1 LFSAYNFGVPR
12 YHARY
17 IGQLRLDIALA
28 HDVRPIAA
36 VGRAGPV
43 AVMKKGVNMYARNAH
58 FRVKSLNMA
67 ADFSRALENEI
78 LPLLRKQEGFK
89 GEITLSNPG
98 NMERISIS
106 LWENKSNAEAYDI
119 SVYPQVLKILSKVI
133 DGTPKI
139 RIFEAVALNLDCGTL
154 AERKSS

>member
-1 LFSAYNFGVPR
+1 MF
-12 YHARY
+12 
-17 IGQLRLDIALA
+17 
-28 HDVRPIAA
+28 
-36 VGRAGPV
+36 
-43 AVMKKGVNMYARNAH
+43 ARNAH

-67 ADFSRALENEI
+67 ADFSRALENEV

-106 LWENKSNAEAYDI
+106 LWENKSNAEAYEVN
-119 SVYPQVLKILSKVI
+119 VYPQVLKMLAKVI

-139 RIFEAVALNLDCGTL
+139 RTFETATLNVDHGSA
-154 AERKSS
+154 AEHQSS

>member
-1 LFSAYNFGVPR
+1 MRDKFGSFGWPLPSLTK
-12 YHARY
+12 
-17 IGQLRLDIALA
+17 ISQS
-28 HDVRPIAA
+28 PQWAA
-36 VGRAGPV
+36 QGPV
-43 AVMKKGVNMYARNAH
+43 AVMKEGLNTFARNAH

-67 ADFSRALENEI
+67 ADFSRALENEV

-106 LWENKSNAEAYDI
+106 LWENKSNAEAYHVN
-119 SVYPQVLKILSKVI
+119 VYPQVLKILSKVI

-139 RIFEAVALNLDCGTL
+139 RIFEDVALNLDHGTP
-154 AERKSS
+154 AESKSS